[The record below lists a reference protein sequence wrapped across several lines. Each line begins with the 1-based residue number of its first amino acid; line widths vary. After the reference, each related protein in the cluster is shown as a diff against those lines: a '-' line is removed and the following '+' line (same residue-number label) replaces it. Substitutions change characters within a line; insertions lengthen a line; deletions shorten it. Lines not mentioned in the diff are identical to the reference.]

1 MAEFI
6 TDKHL
11 DEKLTDI
18 IWNAKKELII
28 LSPFIRLDDYC
39 KNVVFKNLK
48 NNPELEIII
57 VFGKNEGETQR
68 SLTPADLEIFKE
80 FSNIIII
87 YCKNLHAKYYANE
100 NEALLTSLNLL
111 GKSMT
116 ENVEYGICFQ
126 NSKLSLEKLY
136 TDSIS
141 YTNQVITEN
150 PCVYIKRPVF
160 KKTNLGLTKKYIES
174 KILYDVTDS
183 LYKNRDFEKKYY
195 RDFEY
200 DILETD
206 LKPSR
211 EEYSPEIKNIPQQES
226 SKANKPK
233 ETEFVEEEKNHKKY
247 SNSKSNWNHNEEY
260 GYCIRTGIKIPFDV
274 KRPFSLDAY
283 HSWANFE
290 NWNYRE
296 NYCHKTGENSFGK
309 TSMAKPILNK
319 TREM

>member
-6 TDKHL
+6 TDKQL
-11 DEKLTDI
+11 DDKLTDI

-39 KNVVFKNLK
+39 KNVVFKKLK

-68 SLTPADLEIFKE
+68 SLTPADLQLFKE
-80 FSNIIII
+80 YSNITII

-116 ENVEYGICFQ
+116 ENVEYGIYFQ

-141 YTNQVITEN
+141 YTNQVITDN
-150 PCVYIKRPVF
+150 PCVFIKRPVF
-160 KKTNLGLTKKYIES
+160 KKTNLGLTKKYVES
-174 KILYDVTDS
+174 KVLYDVTDA

-195 RDFEY
+195 NDFEY

-206 LKPSR
+206 IKPTR
-211 EEYSPEIKNIPQQES
+211 EEYIPETKSIPRQQTYRTNSYQPTEYV
-226 SKANKPK
+226 AK
-233 ETEFVEEEKNHKKY
+233 EKEHQKY
-247 SNSKSNWNHNEEY
+247 VNSKDNRNQDEEY
-260 GYCIRTGIKIPFDV
+260 GYCIRTGVRIPFDPQ
-274 KRPFSLDAY
+274 RPFSLEAY

-290 NWNYRE
+290 NWNYKE
-296 NYCHKTGENSFGK
+296 NYCHKTGRDSNGR
-309 TSMAKPILNK
+309 TSMANPILF
-319 TREM
+319 

>member
-1 MAEFI
+1 MADFI
-6 TDKHL
+6 TEKQL

-39 KNVVFKNLK
+39 KNVVFKKIK

-116 ENVEYGICFQ
+116 ENVEYGIYFQ

-136 TDSIS
+136 NDSIS

-160 KKTNLGLTKKYIES
+160 KKTNLGLTKKYVES
-174 KILYDVTDS
+174 KILYDVTDA

-200 DILETD
+200 DILDTEI
-206 LKPSR
+206 KPKR
-211 EEYSPEIKNIPQQES
+211 EEYVTEIKNSPKQES
-226 SKANKPK
+226 NKTNRYHQ
-233 ETEFVEEEKNHKKY
+233 TEYVSEEKKHQKY
-247 SNSKSNWNHNEEY
+247 VNYKDNRYQNEEY
-260 GYCIRTGIKIPFDV
+260 GYCIRTGAKIPFNPQ
-274 KRPFSLDAY
+274 KPFTYDAY
-283 HSWANFE
+283 QTWAIFE

-296 NYCHKTGENSFGK
+296 NYCHRTGRESHGR
-309 TSMAKPILNK
+309 TSMANPILY
-319 TREM
+319 

>member
-1 MAEFI
+1 MADFI
-6 TDKHL
+6 TEKQL

-39 KNVVFKNLK
+39 KNVVFKKIK
-48 NNPELEIII
+48 NNPDLEVII

-87 YCKNLHAKYYANE
+87 YCKNLHAKFYANE

-116 ENVEYGICFQ
+116 ENVEYGIYFQ

-136 TDSIS
+136 NDSIS

-150 PCVYIKRPVF
+150 PCIYIKRPVF
-160 KKTNLGLTKKYIES
+160 KKTNLGLTKKYVES
-174 KILYDVTDS
+174 KILYDVTGA
-183 LYKNRDFEKKYY
+183 LYNNRDFEKKYY

-200 DILETD
+200 DFLETEI
-206 LKPSR
+206 KPKR
-211 EEYSPEIKNIPQQES
+211 EEYVPEIKNSLKQES
-226 SKANKPK
+226 NKTNRYQQN
-233 ETEFVEEEKNHKKY
+233 ESISEEKKNQKY
-247 SNSKSNWNHNEEY
+247 ENYKDNRYQNEEY
-260 GYCIRTGIKIPFDV
+260 GFCIRTGARIPFNPQ
-274 KRPFSLDAY
+274 KPFSYEAY
-283 HSWANFE
+283 QTWAIFE
-290 NWNYRE
+290 NPYYKE
-296 NYCHKTGENSFGK
+296 NYCHRTGRESNGR
-309 TSMAKPILNK
+309 TSMANPILH
-319 TREM
+319 

>member
-1 MAEFI
+1 MAEFL
-6 TDKHL
+6 TDKKL

-39 KNVVFKNLK
+39 KTIFKKLK
-48 NNPELEIII
+48 NSPELEIII

-68 SLTPADLEIFKE
+68 SLTPTDLDLFKE
-80 FSNIIII
+80 FSNIAIM

-116 ENVEYGICFQ
+116 GNVEYGICFQ
-126 NSKLSLEKLY
+126 NSKLNLDKLY

-141 YTNQVITEN
+141 YTNEVILDN
-150 PCVYIKRPVF
+150 PCVFMKRPIF
-160 KKTNLGLTKKYIES
+160 KKTNLGLSKKYTES
-174 KILYDVTDS
+174 KILYDVTDA
-183 LYKNRDFEKKYY
+183 LYRNRNFEKKFYK
-195 RDFEY
+195 DFDVEL
-200 DILETD
+200 LESD
-206 LKPSR
+206 NKPSR
-211 EEYSPEIKNIPQQES
+211 AEFIPEIKQ
-226 SKANKPK
+226 
-233 ETEFVEEEKNHKKY
+233 TEKKQPFNNTKNQY
-247 SNSKSNWNHNEEY
+247 IEF

-283 HSWANFE
+283 HSWAPYE

-296 NYCHKTGENSFGK
+296 NYCHKTGRESNGK
-309 TSMAKPILNK
+309 TSMSKPIL
-319 TREM
+319 E

>member
-6 TDKHL
+6 TDKQL
-11 DEKLTDI
+11 DDKLTDI

-80 FSNIIII
+80 FSNISII

-116 ENVEYGICFQ
+116 ENVEYGIYFQ
-126 NSKLSLEKLY
+126 NSKLNLEKLY

-141 YTNQVITEN
+141 YTNQVITDN
-150 PCVYIKRPVF
+150 PCVYIKRSVF
-160 KKTNLGLTKKYIES
+160 KKTNFGLTKKYIES
-174 KILYDVTDS
+174 KVLYDVTDS
-183 LYKNRDFEKKYY
+183 LYKNRDFDKKYY
-195 RDFEY
+195 NDFEY

-206 LKPSR
+206 IKPTR
-211 EEYSPEIKNIPQQES
+211 EEYVPEIKNITQPQHYIAS
-226 SKANKPK
+226 RYK
-233 ETEFVEEEKNHKKY
+233 ETEFVREETENKKY
-247 SNSKSNWNHNEEY
+247 SNSRYNRNQNEEY
-260 GYCIRTGIKIPFDV
+260 GYCIRTGIKIPFDPQ
-274 KRPFSLDAY
+274 KPFSYEAY
-283 HSWANFE
+283 QTWAIFE

-296 NYCHKTGENSFGK
+296 NYCHKTGRESNGR
-309 TSMAKPILNK
+309 TSMAKPVL
-319 TREM
+319 

>member
-6 TDKHL
+6 TDKQL
-11 DEKLTDI
+11 DDKLTDI

-48 NNPELEIII
+48 NNPELEIIL

-68 SLTPADLEIFKE
+68 SLTPADLELFKE
-80 FSNIIII
+80 LSNITII

-100 NEALLTSLNLL
+100 SEALLTSLNLL

-136 TDSIS
+136 IDSIS
-141 YTNQVITEN
+141 YTNQVITKN

-160 KKTNLGLTKKYIES
+160 KKTNFGLTKKYVES
-174 KILYDVTDS
+174 KILYDVTDA
-183 LYKNRDFEKKYY
+183 LYRNRDFEKKYY
-195 RDFEY
+195 NDFEY

-206 LKPSR
+206 VKPTR
-211 EEYSPEIKNIPQQES
+211 EEYVPETKSIPRQQS
-226 SKANKPK
+226 YRTNRYKQA
-233 ETEFVEEEKNHKKY
+233 EFVEEEKELQKF
-247 SNSKSNWNHNEEY
+247 SNSRNDRNQHEDY
-260 GYCIRTGIKIPFDV
+260 GYCIRTGVKIPFDPQ
-274 KRPFSLDAY
+274 RPFCLEAY
-283 HSWANFE
+283 RSWAAFE

-296 NYCHKTGENSFGK
+296 NYCHKTGRESNGK
-309 TSMAKPILNK
+309 TSMTKPVL
-319 TREM
+319 

>member
-6 TDKHL
+6 TGKQL

-39 KNVVFKNLK
+39 KNVVFKKLK

-68 SLTPADLEIFKE
+68 SLTPDDLEMFKE
-80 FSNIIII
+80 FSNINII

-116 ENVEYGICFQ
+116 ENVEYGIYFQ

-136 TDSIS
+136 IDSIT
-141 YTNQVITEN
+141 YTNKVITEN

-160 KKTNLGLTKKYIES
+160 KKTNLGLTKKYVES
-174 KILYDVTDS
+174 KVLYDVTES
-183 LYKNRDFEKKYY
+183 LYRNRDFVKKYY
-195 RDFEY
+195 NDFEY

-206 LKPSR
+206 IKPTR
-211 EEYSPEIKNIPQQES
+211 EEYVPEIKNIPQATSYKTNRNQ
-226 SKANKPK
+226 
-233 ETEFVEEEKNHKKY
+233 ETEFVKEETENKKY
-247 SNSKSNWNHNEEY
+247 SNSRYNRNQNEEY
-260 GYCIRTGIKIPFDV
+260 GYCIRTGIKIPFDPQ
-274 KRPFSLDAY
+274 RPFCLEAY
-283 HSWANFE
+283 RSWATFE

-296 NYCHKTGENSFGK
+296 NYCHKTGRESNGR
-309 TSMAKPILNK
+309 TSMAKPVL
-319 TREM
+319 

>member
-6 TDKHL
+6 TDKQL
-11 DEKLTDI
+11 DDKLTDI

-80 FSNIIII
+80 FSNISII

-116 ENVEYGICFQ
+116 ENVEYGIYFQ
-126 NSKLSLEKLY
+126 NSKLNLEKLY

-141 YTNQVITEN
+141 YTNQVITDN
-150 PCVYIKRPVF
+150 PCVYIKRSVF
-160 KKTNLGLTKKYIES
+160 KKTNFGLTKKYIES
-174 KILYDVTDS
+174 KVLYDVTDS
-183 LYKNRDFEKKYY
+183 LYKNRDFDKKYY
-195 RDFEY
+195 NDFEY

-206 LKPSR
+206 IKPTR
-211 EEYSPEIKNIPQQES
+211 EEYVPEIKNITQPQHYIAS
-226 SKANKPK
+226 RYK
-233 ETEFVEEEKNHKKY
+233 ETEFVREETENKKY
-247 SNSKSNWNHNEEY
+247 SNSRYNRNQNEEY
-260 GYCIRTGIKIPFDV
+260 GYCIRTGIKIPFDPQ
-274 KRPFSLDAY
+274 KLFSYEAY
-283 HSWANFE
+283 QTWAIFE

-296 NYCHKTGENSFGK
+296 NYCHKTGRESNGR
-309 TSMAKPILNK
+309 TSMAKPVL
-319 TREM
+319 